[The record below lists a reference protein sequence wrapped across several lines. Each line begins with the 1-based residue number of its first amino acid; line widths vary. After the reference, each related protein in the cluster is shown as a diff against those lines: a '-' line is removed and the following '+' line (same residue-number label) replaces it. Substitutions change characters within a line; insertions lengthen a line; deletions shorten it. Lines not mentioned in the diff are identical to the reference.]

1 MIRGYVAVNVPQ
13 SFAGSCTAQAMST
26 APSNRRIQTRAP
38 EAPSAVPS
46 PWTGRG
52 VRERERE
59 IKRDAV
65 VRAAAR
71 AFNRHGYH
79 NTSLADI
86 ARDLAVTKP
95 TIYYYV
101 RNKEDLLYQ
110 CFRAGLAEIE
120 AAFDAVRHSERPA
133 RERLGI
139 VLRRYAAAIASD
151 FGWCMIRADDHDL
164 SEELSRHIRELKSGI
179 DQGIR
184 RLIRAGIDD
193 GSIASCDPKM
203 TAFALAGA
211 LNSIGHW
218 YRANRSLTPAEI
230 ADAFVG
236 LFEQGLLPRG
246 VRVKSKHR
254 EA

>member
-1 MIRGYVAVNVPQ
+1 
-13 SFAGSCTAQAMST
+13 MSI
-26 APSNRRIQTRAP
+26 PSSARRAP
-38 EAPSAVPS
+38 ARDRDAQPAPLS
-46 PWTGRG
+46 PWPRG
-52 VRERERE
+52 NDRLREREF
-59 IKRDAV
+59 KRDAV
-65 VRAAAR
+65 IRAAAR
-71 AFNRHGYH
+71 AFNKRGYH

-120 AAFDAVRHSERPA
+120 AAFDAVRHLESPA
-133 RERLGI
+133 RERVGI
-139 VLRRYAAAIASD
+139 VLRRYAEAIASD

-164 SEELSRHIRELKSGI
+164 SEDLSRHIRELKSGI
-179 DQGIR
+179 DQEIR
-184 RLIRAGIDD
+184 RLIRTGIED
-193 GSIASCDPKM
+193 GSIASCDAKM

-218 YRANRSLTPAEI
+218 YRANQSLTPAEI

-246 VRVKSKHR
+246 GRVKSRHR
-254 EA
+254 ED

>member
-1 MIRGYVAVNVPQ
+1 MIAPWATVKSARNARSVIRFMSELSPRRSATTAHDEPPA
-13 SFAGSCTAQAMST
+13 SPWRAGS
-26 APSNRRIQTRAP
+26 
-38 EAPSAVPS
+38 
-46 PWTGRG
+46 
-52 VRERERE
+52 RERSRERE

-71 AFNRHGYH
+71 AFNQRGYH

-86 ARDLAVTKP
+86 ARDLEVSKP

-110 CFRAGLAEIE
+110 CFRAGLAGVE
-120 AAFDAVRHSERPA
+120 AAFAAVRHSKRPA

-139 VLRRYAAAIASD
+139 VLRRYAEAIASD

-164 SEELSRHIRELKSGI
+164 SDALSRDIRELKSGI
-179 DQGIR
+179 DQDIR
-184 RLIRAGIDD
+184 RLIRAGIED
-193 GSIASCDPKM
+193 GSIADCDSKM

-218 YRANRSLTPAEI
+218 YRAGQSLTPEQIAE
-230 ADAFVG
+230 AFVG
-236 LFEQGLLPRG
+236 VFEQGLLPRAARG
-246 VRVKSKHR
+246 KSRNR
-254 EA
+254 EV